1 MGYGFKFYFDT
12 GTTAGLTM
20 KVSEIMSAPVLS
32 VLLDDTLQEVEEIFA
47 RERIHHLVVIEDN
60 KLFGVLNESDL
71 LRAISPYVHTHIY
84 TTRDL
89 ASLNQRV
96 HQIVR
101 RNPVS
106 LSFEATVQ
114 EAISLFNTLH
124 VSCIPIVDLAEMPI
138 GIITPSNIMANFYK
152 ICAASEL
159 EK

>member
-1 MGYGFKFYFDT
+1 
-12 GTTAGLTM
+12 M
-20 KVSEIMSAPVLS
+20 KVSEIMSTPVLS

-47 RERIHHLVVIEDN
+47 SKNIHHLVVIEDG
-60 KLFGVLNESDL
+60 KLFGVLSECDL

-96 HQIVR
+96 HQIVI

-106 LSFEATVQ
+106 LNLQATVQ

-138 GIITPSNIMANFYK
+138 GIITPSDVIGNFYN
-152 ICAASEL
+152 ICEANVSNKRA
-159 EK
+159 

>member
-1 MGYGFKFYFDT
+1 
-12 GTTAGLTM
+12 M
-20 KVSEIMSAPVLS
+20 KISEIMSAPVLS
-32 VLLDDTLQEVEEIFA
+32 VRLDDALQEVEEIFA
-47 RERIHHLVVIEDN
+47 RERIRHLVVIEDS
-60 KLFGVLNESDL
+60 KLFGVLSENDL

-106 LSFEATVQ
+106 LSLQSTVQ

-124 VSCIPIVDLAEMPI
+124 VSCIPIIDLAEMPV
-138 GIITPSNIMANFYK
+138 GIITPSNIMGNFYK
-152 ICAASEL
+152 ICAANTS
-159 EK
+159 KIRA